1 VRGVALPTLM
11 GLGKPRLPA
20 AAFLVAGVLNLLLS
34 IALVGPLGLIGV
46 ALGTAFP
53 NVLLAAVVLAAACRE
68 LKIGVLAY
76 LRYVV
81 PRATFGA
88 VPVLALLLWFRLG
101 VQVHGL
107 VGLVGAG
114 LAMFLL
120 FGLTWV
126 FFVYRNDPYVDL
138 R

>member
-1 VRGVALPTLM
+1 M
-11 GLGKPRLPA
+11 
-20 AAFLVAGVLNLLLS
+20 LS

-138 R
+138 RGRFRARA